1 MKMQR
6 GITLIAL
13 VITIIVLLI
22 LAGVSIAMLTGD
34 NGILTR
40 SREAKTTTI
49 EKSNEEI
56 VKMAVQDLL
65 TEYHAGGAIAANIT
79 NTNNSPSTLEINKEE
94 LKSAIYRT
102 TSDANV
108 TDVTDTTLNIAEDDL
123 EEEVSVLKV
132 DFAEGEDIYVL
143 PSTGKIVTEQL

>member
-1 MKMQR
+1 MRNQK

-22 LAGVSIAMLTGD
+22 LAGVSIAMLAGD

-40 SREAKTTTI
+40 SREAQTATI

-56 VKMAVQDLL
+56 VKMAIQDLL
-65 TEYHAGGAIAANIT
+65 TEYHAGGAIATNIT
-79 NTNNSPSTLEINKEE
+79 NTNNTPSTLEINSEE
-94 LKSAIYRT
+94 LKNAIYRT
-102 TSDANV
+102 TSDANIS
-108 TDVTDTTLNIAEDDL
+108 DVTDATLNIAEDDG

-132 DFAEGEDIYVL
+132 DFTNGQDIYVL
-143 PSTGKIVTEQL
+143 PTTGQIVTAQA

>member
-1 MKMQR
+1 MRKQN

-22 LAGVSIAMLTGD
+22 LAGVSIAMLAGD
-34 NGILTR
+34 NGLLTR
-40 SREAKTTTI
+40 SRQAKTATI
-49 EKSNEEI
+49 QKSNEEI
-56 VKMAVQDLL
+56 VKLAVEDLI
-65 TEYHAGGAIAANIT
+65 TEYHAGGAIATNIT

-94 LKSAIYRT
+94 LKSAINRT

-132 DFAEGEDIYVL
+132 DFADGQDIYVL
-143 PSTGKIVTEQL
+143 PSSGKIVTEQV

>member
-65 TEYHAGGAIAANIT
+65 TEYHAGGAIATNIT
-79 NTNNSPSTLEINKEE
+79 NTNNTPNTLEINKEE
-94 LKSAIYRT
+94 LKAAIYRT
-102 TSDANV
+102 TSDANL
-108 TDVTDTTLNIAEDDL
+108 TDITDTTLNIAEDDL

>member
-65 TEYHAGGAIAANIT
+65 TEYHAGGAIATNIT
-79 NTNNSPSTLEINKEE
+79 NTTNTPNTLEINKEE
-94 LKSAIYRT
+94 LKAAIYRT
-102 TSDANV
+102 TSDADV
-108 TDVTDTTLNIAEDDL
+108 TDVTDATLNIAEDDL
-123 EEEVSVLKV
+123 EDEVSVLKV
-132 DFAEGEDIYVL
+132 DFGQGQDIYVL
-143 PSTGKIVTEQL
+143 PTTGQIVTAQS

>member
-65 TEYHAGGAIAANIT
+65 TEYHAGGAIATNIT
-79 NTNNSPSTLEINKEE
+79 NTTNTPNTLEINKEE
-94 LKSAIYRT
+94 LKAAIYRT
-102 TSDANV
+102 VSDADV
-108 TDVTDTTLNIAEDDL
+108 TDVTDATLNIAEDDS
-123 EEEVSVLKV
+123 EDEVSVLKV
-132 DFAEGEDIYVL
+132 DFGQGQDIYVL
-143 PSTGKIVTEQL
+143 PTTGQIVTAQS

>member
-1 MKMQR
+1 MRNQK

-34 NGILTR
+34 NGLLTR
-40 SREAKTTTI
+40 SRQAQTTTI
-49 EKSNEEI
+49 QKSNEEI
-56 VKMAVQDLL
+56 VKLAVQDLL
-65 TEYHAGGAIAANIT
+65 TEYHAGGAIATNIT
-79 NTNNSPSTLEINKEE
+79 NTNNTPNTLEINKEE
-94 LKSAIYRT
+94 LKAAIYRT
-102 TSDANV
+102 TSDANL
-108 TDVTDTTLNIAEDDL
+108 TDITDTTLNIAEDDL

>member
-1 MKMQR
+1 MRNQK

-22 LAGVSIAMLTGD
+22 LAGVSIAMLAGD
-34 NGILTR
+34 NGLLTR
-40 SREAKTTTI
+40 SRQAQTTTI
-49 EKSNEEI
+49 QKSNEEI
-56 VKMAVQDLL
+56 VKLAVQDLL
-65 TEYHAGGAIAANIT
+65 TEYHAGGAIATNIT
-79 NTNNSPSTLEINKEE
+79 NTNNTPNTLEINKEE
-94 LKSAIYRT
+94 LKAAIYRT
-102 TSDANV
+102 TSDANL
-108 TDVTDTTLNIAEDDL
+108 TDITDTTLNIAEDDL

>member
-1 MKMQR
+1 MRNQK

-22 LAGVSIAMLTGD
+22 LAGVSIAMLAGD
-34 NGILTR
+34 NGLLTI
-40 SREAKTTTI
+40 SRQAQTTTI
-49 EKSNEEI
+49 QKSNEEI
-56 VKMAVQDLL
+56 VKLAVQDLL
-65 TEYHAGGAIAANIT
+65 TEYHAGGAIATNIT
-79 NTNNSPSTLEINKEE
+79 NTNNTTNTLEINKEE
-94 LKSAIYRT
+94 LKAAIYRT
-102 TSDANV
+102 TSDANL
-108 TDVTDTTLNIAEDDL
+108 TDITDTTLNIAEDDL